1 MNFDEYREKY
11 QRMESEYLGLKI
23 KQDIENRESDVSKHP
38 KVNKDWINYARDQ
51 KFNFSGLRLPSNSN
65 FDFYG
70 CFGGDVQH
78 LVSLLTIYKDFTICP
93 TCGTRWTLDISLN
106 GSYGVYDQCG
116 SIIIDTLNEHNKY
129 MEYYKLPKRIETVM
143 DLQKVIDVIEM
154 KMHKVEK

>member
-11 QRMESEYLGLKI
+11 QKMESEYLWLKI
-23 KQDIENRESDVSKHP
+23 KQDIKNGESDLSKHP
-38 KVNKDWINYARDQ
+38 NVNKDWLDYARDQ
-51 KFNFSGLRLPSNSN
+51 KFIFSGLRLPSNSN

-78 LVSLLTIYKDFTICP
+78 LVSLLTIYKDFIICP

-116 SIIIDTLNEHNKY
+116 SIIIDTSNEHNSY

-154 KMHKVEK
+154 NMHKVEK

>member
-11 QRMESEYLGLKI
+11 QRMESEYLDLKI
-23 KQDIENRESDVSKHP
+23 KQDIENRESDASKHP
-38 KVNKDWINYARDQ
+38 KVNKDWLNYARDQ
-51 KFNFSGLRLPSNSN
+51 KFNFSGLRLPPNSD

-70 CFGGDVQH
+70 CLVSDVQY

-116 SIIIDTLNEHNKY
+116 QIVIDTSNEHNSY

-154 KMHKVEK
+154 NIHNVEK

>member
-23 KQDIENRESDVSKHP
+23 KQNIENDESDVSKHP
-38 KVNKDWINYARDQ
+38 KVNKDWLNYARDQ
-51 KFNFSGLRLPSNSN
+51 KFNFSGLRLQPDSD

-70 CFGGDVQH
+70 CLGSDVQY

-93 TCGTRWTLDISLN
+93 TCGTRWTLDICIN
-106 GSYGVYDQCG
+106 GNYGVYDQCG
-116 SIIIDTLNEHNKY
+116 NIIVDTSNEHNSY

-143 DLQKVIDVIEM
+143 DLQKVLDVIEM
-154 KMHKVEK
+154 NMHKVEK